1 MKSSS
6 LPNVGQKV
14 VIFDFCETL
23 VDFQTA
29 DEFLLYIIEKGGM
42 HRLKAFLKFYSSTLI
57 YKVMGKISP
66 KFWLKNI
73 LLNLIKNISKNEL
86 EKLSLLFYEEKVK
99 TSLITPVFN
108 VLKEE
113 YYNGSFIV
121 IISGGYECYLKHFFP
136 EYVDCVIGTK
146 LEYSLSSNQCCQTS
160 PDCLGIEKVNRL
172 DMLLDYIE
180 KDNSSVFSDSYT
192 DIPLFCLTNNSYLVR
207 KKSLGNKKLL
217 KSVKYEF
224 NY

>member
-1 MKSSS
+1 MRNYS
-6 LPNVGQKV
+6 LPKVGQKV

-29 DEFLLYIIEKGGM
+29 DEFLLYIIEKNGM
-42 HRLKAFLKFYSSTLI
+42 HRLKDLLKFYSSTLL
-57 YKVMGKISP
+57 YKVMGKVSH

-73 LLNLIKNISKNEL
+73 LLNLVKNISKKEL
-86 EKLSLLFYEEKVK
+86 EYLSLLFYEEKVK
-99 TSLITPVFN
+99 SSLILPVFN
-108 VLKEE
+108 VLKKESDD
-113 YYNGSFIV
+113 GSYTV

-146 LEYSLSSNQCCQTS
+146 LEYSLSTNQCCQTS
-160 PDCLGIEKVNRL
+160 PDCLGVEKLNRL
-172 DMLLDYIE
+172 DFISTYIE

-192 DIPLFCLTNNSYLVR
+192 DMPLFGITNNSFLVR
-207 KKSLGNKKLL
+207 KNSTVNKKLL
-217 KSVKYEF
+217 KGVKYEF